1 MLKVVSERECVDPKP
16 VTVNKLIKY
25 VELLKYDIRHKVDN
39 LIKVREQNKPQEKT
53 GTPANSA
60 F

>member
-1 MLKVVSERECVDPKP
+1 MKVNV
-16 VTVNKLIKY
+16 LIKY

-53 GTPANSA
+53 GAPANSA
-60 F
+60 FWIIVIYPPGVSL